1 MKTGRT
7 NGLNQEVLITML
19 KKFNKALGA
28 IAVATCA
35 LATSAA
41 FADDYGCQALL
52 CFAGGKNVSEC
63 QPTINKV
70 LRDLARGKSF
80 PHCQMAGA
88 NGASN
93 ENPIRVEKY
102 VKRKKLRHVDI
113 YIDPNYAADQEHQHQ
128 RYYF

>member
-1 MKTGRT
+1 M
-7 NGLNQEVLITML
+7 
-19 KKFNKALGA
+19 KALKPLLLSVIGLTG
-28 IAVATCA
+28 IGV
-35 LATSAA
+35 TSVSY
-41 FADDYGCQALL
+41 ADDYGCQALL

-70 LRDLARGKSF
+70 LKDLARGKSF
-80 PHCQMAGA
+80 PHCQMANE
-88 NGASN
+88 NGATN